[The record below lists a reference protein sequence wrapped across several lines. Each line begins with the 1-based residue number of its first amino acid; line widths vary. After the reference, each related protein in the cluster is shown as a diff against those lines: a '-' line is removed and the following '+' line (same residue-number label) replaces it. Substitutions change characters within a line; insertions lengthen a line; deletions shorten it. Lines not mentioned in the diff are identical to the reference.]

1 MQTKLIQRLTIV
13 IVPTVLTAALF
24 ALTFARLF
32 YSTPNPYARY
42 LSMTPAEVRSF
53 ASCYSAGY
61 AAYISR
67 YCLYSSDA
75 ESVNFSLDDDGHI
88 QTVGIFRQSQ
98 AVLMGDL
105 WAWYGAPDRVN
116 VQTHW
121 AAYYWHG
128 TLRILAT
135 ARSGS
140 PYARVTFVHFTLL
153 QTDFET
159 ALP

>member
-1 MQTKLIQRLTIV
+1 MHTKLIQRLTIM
-13 IVPTVLTAALF
+13 IVPLLLTVSLL

-32 YSTPNPYARY
+32 YSTPNPYTRY
-42 LSMTPAEVRSF
+42 LSMTPANVRSI

-67 YCLYSSDA
+67 YCLYSR
-75 ESVNFSLDDDGHI
+75 ETEYINFSLDDDGHI
-88 QTVGIFRQSQ
+88 QTVGIFRQSER
-98 AVLMGDL
+98 VLMGDL

-116 VQTHW
+116 VQAHW
-121 AAYYWHG
+121 AAYYWRG
-128 TLRILAT
+128 AIRILAT

-140 PYARVTFVHFTLL
+140 PYAPVTFVHFTL
-153 QTDFET
+153 QTDFEM